1 MSLIVQ
7 ACNFLVIVF
16 SAAAAYYWLRSALV
30 KVPEYDNAKASNAW
44 KNASSFRMIEAMGA
58 AMKAQAGHSARG
70 ALCAAIAAAL
80 TAIPLVLGY
89 FTPSGTP

>member
-1 MSLIVQ
+1 MSLLLQ
-7 ACNFLVIVF
+7 ACNILVIAF

-30 KVPEYDNAKASNAW
+30 KVPEYDNPKASNTW

-58 AMKAQAGHSARG
+58 AMKMQAGHSARG

-80 TAIPLVLGY
+80 TAVSLVLGY
-89 FTPSGTP
+89 LTPSGTP